1 MKEKKFPWCGWEHV
15 TTLHTIFAKKH
26 IQHIQKNIYQ
36 IPCDQNTKFQYG
48 TVINHI
54 HNADISKHKI
64 IFSSTESELFPGKID
79 TTVFSLKI

>member
-1 MKEKKFPWCGWEHV
+1 MSQPYTQFLQKS
-15 TTLHTIFAKKH
+15 IFN
-26 IQHIQKNIYQ
+26 ISKNIYQ
-36 IPCDQNTKFQYG
+36 IPCDQNTKSQYD

-64 IFSSTESELFPGKID
+64 IFSSTESELFPGKIA

>member
-1 MKEKKFPWCGWEHV
+1 MWVGTCHNPTHNFCKKAYS
-15 TTLHTIFAKKH
+15 TYS
-26 IQHIQKNIYQ
+26 KNIYQ
-36 IPCDQNTKFQYG
+36 IPCDQNTKSQYG

-64 IFSSTESELFPGKID
+64 IFSSIESELFPEKIA